1 MKLMTLQNVVRGDV
15 AARPSVHV
23 KSPYVA
29 DVNIADKSIITHS
42 ASLGCCG
49 LADKS
54 AIVYAL
60 PIAKRTSGLDDRTCS
75 HRICLSVVRE
85 PAKGSETVVG
95 VYPKYAEDLAEQALV
110 KDCIPGLQ
118 KVRVYRRETTVTA
131 SGVKSR
137 FDFSGVDENGT
148 PFLMEIKNV
157 PLADYED
164 MWANDRKR
172 LPADAYAG
180 RDSKSKVAYFPEGYR
195 KKKNA
200 VVSPRALKHICELA
214 DIKKSMN
221 VRCIL
226 CFVIQR
232 DDVAQFS
239 PSIVDP
245 EYREAVFEARRQGVE
260 IIAMVVKW
268 TVVDGSATA
277 HFVRADLPVV

>member
-1 MKLMTLQNVVRGDV
+1 MELMTLQNIVCGEVV
-15 AARPSVHV
+15 ARPSRRV

-29 DVNIADKSIITHS
+29 DVNVSDKSVIAHS

-49 LADKS
+49 LAD
-54 AIVYAL
+54 ATAVVYLL
-60 PIAKRTSGLDDRTCS
+60 PSAKRAKGGDDRTCS

-95 VYPKYAEDLAEQALV
+95 VYPKYAEDLAEKALV
-110 KDCIPGLQ
+110 KNCIVGLQ
-118 KVRVYRRETTVTA
+118 HVRVYKRETTVTA
-131 SGVKSR
+131 SGVTSR
-137 FDFSGVDENGT
+137 FDFSGIDGNGT

-180 RDSKSKVAYFPEGYR
+180 RTAGSKIAYFPEGYR

-200 VVSPRALKHICELA
+200 VVSPRALKHIRELA
-214 DIKKSMN
+214 EIKQTMN

-245 EYREAVFEARRQGVE
+245 EYRDAVFEARRVGVE

-268 TVVDGSATA
+268 TVVDGRATA
-277 HFVRADLPVV
+277 HFVRADLPIL

>member
-1 MKLMTLQNVVRGDV
+1 MILSNVVLGEV
-15 AARPSVHV
+15 VARPSVHI

-29 DVNIADKSIITHS
+29 DVRVGGKSVIAHS

-49 LADKS
+49 LADATS
-54 AIVYAL
+54 TVYLL
-60 PIAKRTSGLDDRTCS
+60 PTSVKDDERKCS
-75 HRICLSVVRE
+75 HRVCLSIVRE

-95 VYPKYAEDLAEQALV
+95 IYPKYAEDLAEKALV
-110 KDCIPGLQ
+110 KNCIPGLQ
-118 KVRVYRRETTVTA
+118 NVQAYRRETALKIEGLVD
-131 SGVKSR
+131 SR
-137 FDFSGVDENGT
+137 FDFSGIDGNGT

-164 MWANDRKR
+164 MWSNDRKR

-180 RDSKSKVAYFPEGYR
+180 RAFESKVAYFPEGYR
-195 KKKNA
+195 KKKND
-200 VVSPRALKHICELA
+200 VVSPRALKHIRELA
-214 DIKKSMN
+214 AIKAVSKT
-221 VRCIL
+221 RCLL

-245 EYREAVFEARRQGVE
+245 EYREAVFEARRGGVE

-268 TVVDGSATA
+268 TVVDGKATA
-277 HFVRADLPVV
+277 HFVRADLPIV